1 MINKI
6 TLLIAV
12 LLAILTIALPRKYF
26 AVPFV
31 LAACF
36 VPTDQRIILMGLD
49 FTVLR
54 ILVAV
59 GILRTLIFGEQRRI
73 GWNRFDKVLFA
84 WVICGAAVYS
94 IQWMNARALVNR
106 AGVLF
111 DVIGL
116 YWLFRQRIRSWDD
129 VKFIIKVLAFSIII
143 LAPVV
148 MVEWVTGQNPFAALG
163 RVATDVRTEQY
174 RCQAAFPHSIM
185 LGLFAAVSVPLF
197 TGMAVTENNRILYWL
212 GVMAAVFIVVACTSS
227 TPILVLG
234 GIVLAMSCFK
244 LRRYTAKIGLAFLA
258 SVVGLHIVMQAP
270 VWHLL
275 ARVNVIGA
283 STGWHRYNLIDQA
296 IKHLDEWALLG
307 CRKTEHWGFGLGDV
321 TNQYILE
328 GVRGGLVTAVIFLA
342 VLYMAL
348 KILLSICLRQAGF
361 KKQFPIWCLFA
372 AMAGHCV
379 AFFGVSY
386 FGQINM
392 LWYMMLAMVGLL
404 AEYESFLKK
413 SLTY

>member
-6 TLLIAV
+6 TLIVAV
-12 LLAILTIALPRKYF
+12 LLAILTITLPRKYF
-26 AVPFV
+26 AVPFI

-59 GILRTLIFGEQRRI
+59 GILRILIFGEQKRI

-84 WVICGAAVYS
+84 WVICGAVIYS
-94 IQWMNARALVNR
+94 VQWMNVRAIVNR

-116 YWLFRQRIRSWDD
+116 YWLFRQRIRNWDD
-129 VKFIIKVLAFSIII
+129 VKFIIRVLAISITI
-143 LAPVV
+143 LAPLV
-148 MVEWVTGQNPFAALG
+148 MAEWVTGQNPFAVLG

-197 TGMAVTENNRILYWL
+197 TAMAVTENNKIFYLAGL
-212 GVMAAVFIVVACTSS
+212 IAAVFIVVACTSS

-234 GIVLAMSCFK
+234 GVVLVMLCFK
-244 LRRYTAKIGLAFLA
+244 LRRYTAKIGWAFLA
-258 SVVGLHIVMQAP
+258 SVVGLHIVMRAP

-283 STGWHRYNLIDQA
+283 STGWHRYNLINQA
-296 IKHLDEWALLG
+296 IKHFDEWAFLG
-307 CRKTEHWGFGLGDV
+307 CRRTEHWGFGLGDV

-328 GVRGGLVTAVIFLA
+328 GVRGGLVTAVIFLV

-348 KILLSICLRQAGF
+348 KTPLSLCLRQTGF

-372 AMAGHCV
+372 AMTGHCA

-404 AEYESFLKK
+404 AEYELFLRK